1 MGRED
6 TSRVV
11 AVVQAR
17 NGSERLPEKVLA
29 RLGDKPVIAHV
40 LAALEAATTVDEVV
54 LATTEAPVDDRLAD
68 VARELGF
75 RVHRGSEEDVLG
87 RFVDAVEGDPA
98 DVVLRQTGDNPLL
111 DPGIVDTAVAEYL
124 KGGCDYVSNNVERTW
139 PRGMDVEVV
148 SREALERSHRE
159 GQRPED
165 REHVTVYIRT
175 HPELFRIRQV
185 HAPARETWPDL
196 RLTLDTP
203 ADFELLTRVF
213 GELYEPGR
221 IIHAGAVIDWFRA
234 HPDVAAINAG
244 IEQKTV
250 LGRSF

>member
-1 MGRED
+1 MAP
-6 TSRVV
+6 TPVNRVV

-17 NGSERLPEKVLA
+17 NGSERLPEKVLV

-40 LAALEAATTVDEVV
+40 LGALEAATTVDEVV
-54 LATTEAPVDDRLAD
+54 LATTEAPVDDRLAELGS
-68 VARELGF
+68 ELGF
-75 RVHRGSEEDVLG
+75 RVHRGSEDDVLG
-87 RFVDAVEGDPA
+87 RFVDAIAGDPA

-124 KGGCDYVSNNVERTW
+124 KGGCDYVSNNMERSW

-148 SREALERSHRE
+148 SREALERSHTE
-159 GQRPED
+159 GKRPED
-165 REHVTVYIRT
+165 REHVTVFVRT

-185 HAPARETWPDL
+185 HALPQETWPDL

-203 ADFELLTRVF
+203 ADLELLTRVF
-213 GELYEPGR
+213 AELYEPGR
-221 IIHAGAVIDWFRA
+221 IIRAGAVIDWFRA

>member
-1 MGRED
+1 
-6 TSRVV
+6 
-11 AVVQAR
+11 
-17 NGSERLPEKVLA
+17 
-29 RLGDKPVIAHV
+29 
-40 LAALEAATTVDEVV
+40 VDVVV
-54 LATTEAPVDDRLAD
+54 LATTGSPVDDRLAE
-68 VARELGF
+68 VGAELGF

-87 RFVDAVEGDPA
+87 RFVEALVGDPA

-148 SREALERSHRE
+148 AREALDRSHRE

-165 REHVTVYIRT
+165 REHVTVYVRT
-175 HPELFRIRQV
+175 HPGLFRIRQV
-185 HAPARETWPDL
+185 HALAQETWPDL

-203 ADFELLTRVF
+203 ADLQVLSRVF
-213 GELYEPGR
+213 ADLYEPGR
-221 IIHAGAVIDWFRA
+221 IIRAGAVIDWFRA
-234 HPDVAAINAG
+234 HSDVAALNAG

-250 LGRSF
+250 LGRTF